1 MQLVKQKKSLSQLLY
16 HSHTTCVH
24 IYVHSA
30 THINSGR
37 DVFLIRE
44 AVVGGERGGG
54 AGLVHLSQAA
64 SLPVLLPPPRER
76 STAVTGKPYCPERGS
91 HSSPP
96 SSILHPSVPPAL
108 HLSAQTPLQED
119 ETNQQAQPL
128 CSQPARL
135 QFQTSLDH
143 FSCSPEMNNAHIN
156 WCQLIN
162 FRLTAL
168 YFSIRVWLLRFVLQN
183 SLRRLLLQIIPA
195 PLFSTTAFP
204 YDKIQKS
211 SYIFTVACKCQ

>member
-1 MQLVKQKKSLSQLLY
+1 MRGEVVPGWSICPKQPLSQCCCRPL
-16 HSHTTCVH
+16 V
-24 IYVHSA
+24 
-30 THINSGR
+30 
-37 DVFLIRE
+37 RE
-44 AVVGGERGGG
+44 AQLLLESPTVQKRGL
-54 AGLVHLSQAA
+54 A
-64 SLPVLLPPPRER
+64 LLP
-76 STAVTGKPYCPERGS
+76 SV
-91 HSSPP
+91 
-96 SSILHPSVPPAL
+96 LHPSVPPAL
-108 HLSAQTPLQED
+108 HLSARTPLQED
-119 ETNQQAQPL
+119 ETKQQAQPL

-195 PLFSTTAFP
+195 SPPLFSSSIHSQRAFP
-204 YDKIQKS
+204 
-211 SYIFTVACKCQ
+211 

>member
-1 MQLVKQKKSLSQLLY
+1 MY
-16 HSHTTCVH
+16 IHTAKH
-24 IYVHSA
+24 MNGGNI
-30 THINSGR
+30 
-37 DVFLIRE
+37 FLIRE
-44 AVVGGERGGG
+44 AMVGGERGGS

-96 SSILHPSVPPAL
+96 SSNPLSL

-156 WCQLIN
+156 WCQLIH

-168 YFSIRVWLLRFVLQN
+168 YFSIRV
-183 SLRRLLLQIIPA
+183 
-195 PLFSTTAFP
+195 
-204 YDKIQKS
+204 
-211 SYIFTVACKCQ
+211 